1 MKKISSAYKNY
12 LIMGICAAALLILA
26 YCVSAADL
34 MYYIEAEVS
43 ANDAA
48 FLSNLSARDG
58 YPSHFPST
66 VTGYRIEVLSSEDT
80 VLLKENLAFSFN
92 INEEYDNTNLS
103 EGVIGES
110 ASYSDPVEEEDVD
123 VDYDVS
129 MEEVDNSNLV
139 EDININAS
147 TEVDYNL
154 SGEGIVDIQTGAVE
168 VNDSSASN
176 IIVNQQLFV
185 RVPYFPTAKK
195 ILVYHQNKVI
205 LLIDL
210 EKDFCNR
217 NGKCDLGENG
227 YNCQQDCMGNT
238 TTTLETASLIKD
250 RTGNN
255 FNYLYIVLI
264 LLAIV
269 LALVYLAGRKRK
281 K

>member
-129 MEEVDNSNLV
+129 
-139 EDININAS
+139 
-147 TEVDYNL
+147 
-154 SGEGIVDIQTGAVE
+154 GEGIVDIQTGAVE

>member
-1 MKKISSAYKNY
+1 
-12 LIMGICAAALLILA
+12 MGIFVAALLIIA
-26 YCVSAADL
+26 YGVSAADL

-43 ANDAA
+43 ANDSAV
-48 FLSNLSARDG
+48 LSNLAARDG

-92 INEEYDNTNLS
+92 INEEYDNSNPS

-110 ASYSDPVEEEDVD
+110 VEYSNQVEEADVD
-123 VDYDVS
+123 VTASFEADYNDS
-129 MEEVDNSNLV
+129 MEELVDYSNTV
-139 EDININAS
+139 EDIDVNAS
-147 TEVDYNL
+147 AEVDYNI
-154 SGEGIVDIQTGAVE
+154 SGDGIVDIQTETVE
-168 VNDSSASN
+168 VNSSSVSN
-176 IIVNQQLFV
+176 EIVSQQLFV

-195 ILVYHQNKVI
+195 ILVYHLNKVI

-217 NGKCDLGENG
+217 NGECGLGEND
-227 YNCQQDCMGNT
+227 YNCPQDCMGNT
-238 TTTLETASLIKD
+238 TTTTLETAPSIKD
-250 RTGNN
+250 KTGNN

-264 LLAIV
+264 ILAIV
-269 LALVYLAGRKRK
+269 FVLVYLASRKRK